1 MSRELIITDLELEGV
16 FALSPAARDARIARH
31 AENLRAR
38 GVTPRVPADAL
49 AVLARNDNRYTWTGD
64 VRG

>member
-16 FALSPAARDARIARH
+16 FALSH